1 MENLEKNLSAL
12 GLTAEE
18 IAVIKED
25 KEITADGFKERFK
38 SNIINDLKADETFIN
53 EITEPIKGQVIGKQ
67 KQLAKLVK
75 SKFGLLMDSKTVETM
90 DFSELLDKA
99 KEQVGASITTNDE
112 VLKAQL
118 MKEMDEKEKLEE
130 AYKKQLED
138 LESSYKNQIAERD
151 VMAKLI
157 EYAEGNEAIAK
168 ENASYIANAFYK
180 LKKSDGHKIILDE
193 KNHLRLVDGNGIAL
207 KDSQGN
213 TLTVNKGL
221 TDFVLMFNGNIK
233 PKGTTT
239 TTTTSK
245 SNSFLDALGTGF
257 R

>member
-18 IAVIKED
+18 ITVIKED
-25 KEITADGFKERFK
+25 KEITADRFKERFK
-38 SNIINDLKADETFIN
+38 SNIINDLKADESFIN

-99 KEQVGASITTNDE
+99 KEQVGASITTNDKE
-112 VLKAQL
+112 LKEQL
-118 MKEMDEKEKLEE
+118 IREMDEKEKLEE
-130 AYKKQLED
+130 SYKKQLED
-138 LESSYKNQIAERD
+138 LEQTYKSQIAERD

-168 ENASYIANAFYK
+168 ENASYIANAYYK
-180 LKKSDGHKIILDE
+180 LKKSDGHKIVLDD
-193 KNHLRLVDGNGIAL
+193 KNHLRIVDGNGIAL

-233 PKGTTT
+233 PKGTATT
-239 TTTTSK
+239 TTNSK
-245 SNSFLDALGTGF
+245 SNSFMEALGTGF